1 MNWVLPLTLL
11 AFTGLCWRTAGLVR
25 ALSLQRSAVFL
36 FITALSTALFY
47 GAYRMLGEPLVLGA
61 LAKMMGE
68 ANYVFLGFF
77 IRSQRKAMPRSSEV
91 GSGAVVW
98 LWSLIHLTLNMTLTG
113 VAQMVVMTVQVVVV
127 IAWVASEAWLLWR
140 SQRSAMSLSLAA
152 VITAHGVSEL
162 VARSAM
168 LWRGF
173 EGSLALNAPGWTDA
187 MLDWMWVTFFL
198 GFMAQLATAGVVTSA
213 LSQDKARLEQMV
225 SQVEEM
231 LQEKM
236 AMVMSLLASNAA
248 RETEPQLASLAH
260 ELRQPLGAIQLNA
273 EYLASAQR
281 MSREEE
287 SQVLQDILRDNQR
300 AVTIVQGV
308 RNLFVQ
314 QSAQL
319 SRLNVSD
326 ALERWVA
333 QQAKVLQPVGVR
345 LTLNLTSQAEEWVS
359 ANVVQ
364 LEMVL
369 QNLVNNATEELSLQG
384 GGDVVITLMAQD
396 RLVHVDVVDSG
407 PGIPVEMHEKVFE
420 MSFSTKSHGMGM
432 GLWLSRRI
440 AQMHRGH
447 LGCVAK
453 AQGTC
458 MRLTLPREAV

>member
-1 MNWVLPLTLL
+1 MNWVLPLSLL
-11 AFTGLCWRTAGLVR
+11 AFTGLCFRTAGI
-25 ALSLQRSAVFL
+25 ACAFSLQRSAVFL

-47 GAYRMLGEPLVLGA
+47 GAYRMFGEPLVLGA

-77 IRSQRKAMPRSSEV
+77 IRSQRKVLPRSVEIW
-91 GSGAVVW
+91 GGTTVW
-98 LWSLIHLTLNMTLTG
+98 LWSLIHLTLNLTLTG
-113 VAQMVVMTVQVVVV
+113 VAQMVVMTVQVLVL
-127 IAWVASEAWLLWR
+127 IAWVAYEAWLLWR
-140 SQRSAMSLSLAA
+140 AQRSAMPLMLAL
-152 VITAHGVSEL
+152 VVTAHGLSEL
-162 VARSAM
+162 VARGAM

-173 EGSLALNAPGWTDA
+173 QGSLALNAPGWTDA

-198 GFMAQLATAGVVTSA
+198 GFMAQLATAGVVASA

-225 SQVEEM
+225 SQVEDM

-236 AMVMSLLASNAA
+236 SMVMSLLASNAA
-248 RETEPQLASLAH
+248 RETDPQLASLAH

-273 EYLASAQR
+273 EYLASTQR

-300 AVTIVQGV
+300 AVSIVQGV

-314 QSAQL
+314 HSAQL
-319 SRLNVSD
+319 TRLNLPDV
-326 ALERWVA
+326 LERWA
-333 QQAKVLQPVGVR
+333 AHQTKVLHPVGVGM
-345 LTLNLTSQAEEWVS
+345 TLNLRNQAEVLVL

-369 QNLVNNATEELSLQG
+369 QNLVNNAAEELSLQG
-384 GGDVVITLMAQD
+384 GGKIEVTMIAQD

-407 PGIPVEMHEKVFE
+407 SGLPADLHEKVFE
-420 MSFSTKSHGMGM
+420 MSYSTKSHGMGL

-447 LGCVAK
+447 LGCVARPE
-453 AQGTC
+453 GTC
-458 MRLTLPREAV
+458 MRLTLPRELA